1 MRSSARE
8 AASVSPTST
17 GCRCS
22 RSSRSTRR
30 RASEATRGRRSPF
43 AAPTRRRRR
52 RSARSLE
59 PCRRAS
65 TSSARSSPCPP
76 SANLV
81 GGPRAPLVLPIFP
94 LPDVTFFPHTLLPL
108 HVFEARYRAMVMDV
122 LARDRRLAV
131 VKLRP
136 GYEQT
141 SYLGKPDVHP
151 VAGAGEIV
159 SWERLATGRYNIL
172 VKGECRVRIER
183 ERPSD
188 TLYRV
193 VTVGR
198 LDDVPPAED
207 VASVLGRI
215 REACGRLLK
224 ALDRPAD
231 LLDTAL
237 ADGQPPGAIADRIA
251 AAVLPDAALRQELL
265 ETLDVTKRLDRV
277 SGALDG
283 LVNELLG
290 GRE

>member
-1 MRSSARE
+1 MSAE
-8 AASVSPTST
+8 TK
-17 GCRCS
+17 
-22 RSSRSTRR
+22 
-30 RASEATRGRRSPF
+30 
-43 AAPTRRRRR
+43 
-52 RSARSLE
+52 
-59 PCRRAS
+59 
-65 TSSARSSPCPP
+65 
-76 SANLV
+76 
-81 GGPRAPLVLPIFP
+81 
-94 LPDVTFFPHTLLPL
+94 FFKLGA
-108 HVFEARYRAMVMDV
+108 FV
-122 LARDRRLAV
+122 LAGVAVAVGAV
-131 VKLRP
+131 VVL
-136 GYEQT
+136 
-141 SYLGKPDVHP
+141 
-151 VAGAGEIV
+151 GAGSLMRKKV
-159 SWERLATGRYNIL
+159 LAESYVDESVQGL
-172 VKGECRVRIER
+172 DVGAPVKFRG
-183 ERPSD
+183 
-188 TLYRV
+188 

-265 ETLDVTKRLDRV
+265 ETLDVTKRLDRL